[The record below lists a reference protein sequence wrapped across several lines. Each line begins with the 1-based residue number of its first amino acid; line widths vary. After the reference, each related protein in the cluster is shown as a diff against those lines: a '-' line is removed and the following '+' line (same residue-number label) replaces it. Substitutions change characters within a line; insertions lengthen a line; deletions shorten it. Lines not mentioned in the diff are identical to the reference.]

1 MILKSDLGTYIVG
14 HDSEV
19 PEVPHYKDRLLFILN
34 TKMIWTSDGE
44 KWNFYGHIDEG
55 IKGFVDEAV
64 SNVRMRGLCD

>member
-14 HDSEV
+14 QDSKV
-19 PEVPHYKDRLLFILN
+19 PEVPHNKDRMLFVLN

-55 IKGFVDEAV
+55 IESFVDEAV
-64 SNVRMRGLCD
+64 SSVRMRGICD